1 MKRGLGIAFAL
12 TGCLVV
18 APGVCAQAG
27 AGTSAGNGADG
38 SGQTQS
44 SGKAKKP
51 APAPQQQAPPQSNPP
66 GNTNPFPEDLS
77 TVPVMPTK
85 ADDLPTDTFS
95 ESGSAAASLPGDDL
109 DPVRSPDAEGA
120 AESSEPAQVSSSRV
134 SNLDSLLPNPGDDEP
149 QGRRGKKSA
158 IVEAPKETAQSD
170 ISVGK
175 YYLDQKNWRA
185 AQSRFQSALVLAPE
199 DPEVYWGLAESAR
212 HLGNFA
218 DARANYEKVIEYDPD
233 SRHAKEAK
241 KALEDPKIE
250 NAKAAPAGDATGPQ

>member
-1 MKRGLGIAFAL
+1 MKRGVGIAFAL
-12 TGCLVV
+12 AGCLVV
-18 APGVCAQAG
+18 AQGLCAQAG
-27 AGTSAGNGADG
+27 ADGAG
-38 SGQTQS
+38 QS
-44 SGKAKKP
+44 KAAGKSKKP
-51 APAPQQQAPPQSNPP
+51 APAPQQQPTSPQPASPKPAPQ
-66 GNTNPFPEDLS
+66 GANPFPEDLS

-85 ADDLPTDTFS
+85 ADDMPADTFS
-95 ESGSAAASLPGDDL
+95 GSDSAASSLPGDDL
-109 DPVRSPDAEGA
+109 DPVRSPDANGA
-120 AESSEPAQVSSSRV
+120 PESSETAPVSSSRE

-149 QGRRGKKSA
+149 QGRRGKKGA
-158 IVEAPKETAQSD
+158 IVEAPKETAQGD

-218 DARANYEKVIEYDPD
+218 DARANYLKVVDYDPD
-233 SRHAKEAK
+233 SKHAKEAK

-250 NAKAAPAGDATGPQ
+250 NAKAAPAAPAAGPQ